1 MEINSAGMGGFDKLI
16 QGAAGDVQAGKN
28 EMSTAFDEYSKAEDK
43 TLAMINLQFQM
54 GEYNAKIEMLSSI
67 SKNFTDMLK
76 SLAQKV

>member
-43 TLAMINLQFQM
+43 TLAMINLQAV
-54 GEYNAKIEMLSSI
+54 EYLQE
-67 SKNFTDMLK
+67 FYGY
-76 SLAQKV
+76 AQIPGTKGLRRSYAAR